1 MPNGESALQL
11 LLIAVYRIPKLFLL
25 LFYCFIFMLS
35 KLHLTTLLI
44 ISALVGGIVLLAN
57 GVAVKIS
64 WLSAVSATITV
75 ISLLL
80 LGFQKWFW
88 RWRCLHGWFV
98 EKPDVRGTWKVTLKS
113 TWKDPNTGESPPEIE
128 AYLAVRQTYSQLS
141 FRLMTA
147 EQNSELISSTI
158 QRAEDGLYKISGIY
172 RSEPLLSIRERS
184 PIHFG
189 AMIVTVI
196 GDPPSGLN
204 GHYWTDRNS
213 SGEFNAT
220 MKKEDLYSD
229 YVSAKSAFEAIDNG

>member
-1 MPNGESALQL
+1 
-11 LLIAVYRIPKLFLL
+11 
-25 LFYCFIFMLS
+25 MLS

-44 ISALVGGIVLLAN
+44 ISAFVSGIVLLAS
-57 GVAVKIS
+57 GVAVEIA
-64 WLSAVSATITV
+64 WLKSVSATITV

-80 LGFQKWFW
+80 LGFEKWFW
-88 RWRCLHGWFV
+88 NWRILHGWFV
-98 EKPDVRGTWKVTLKS
+98 EKPDIRGTWKVALKS
-113 TWKDPNTGESPPEIE
+113 TWKNPNTGESPPEIE

-141 FRLMTA
+141 FRLMTV

-158 QRAEDGLYKISGIY
+158 QRAEDGVYKISGIY

-213 SGEFNAT
+213 SGEF
-220 MKKEDLYSD
+220 KSSERKEKIFSD
-229 YVSAKSAFEAIDNG
+229 FDSAQQSFKAN

>member
-1 MPNGESALQL
+1 M
-11 LLIAVYRIPKLFLL
+11 I
-25 LFYCFIFMLS
+25 S
-35 KLHLTTLLI
+35 KLHLTTLLF
-44 ISALVGGIVLLAN
+44 ISAFIGGIVLLIN

-75 ISLLL
+75 VSLLL

-88 RWRCLHGWFV
+88 RWRLLHGWFV
-98 EKPDVRGTWKVTLKS
+98 EKPDIRGTWKVTLKS

-158 QRAEDGLYKISGIY
+158 QRAEDGVYKISGVY

-189 AMIVTVI
+189 AMIITVI

-213 SGEFNAT
+213 SGEFKSIERKLAVF
-220 MKKEDLYSD
+220 SD
-229 YVSAKSAFEAIDNG
+229 FSSAQQNFKTDIGK

>member
-1 MPNGESALQL
+1 
-11 LLIAVYRIPKLFLL
+11 
-25 LFYCFIFMLS
+25 MLS
-35 KLHLTTLLI
+35 KLHLTTLLF
-44 ISALVGGIVLLAN
+44 ISAFVGGIVLLAT

-64 WLSAVSATITV
+64 WLSSVSATITV

-88 RWRCLHGWFV
+88 RWRFLHGWFV
-98 EKPDVRGTWKVTLKS
+98 EKTDINGTWKVTLKS
-113 TWKDPNTGESPPEIE
+113 TWKDPNTGASPPEIE
-128 AYLAVRQTYSQLS
+128 AYLAVRQTYSHLS

-147 EQNSELISSTI
+147 EQPDSELISSTI
-158 QRAEDGLYKISGIY
+158 QRAEDGVYKISGIY

-189 AMIVTVI
+189 ALIVTVI

-220 MKKEDLYSD
+220 MKKANLYSD
-229 YVSAKSAFEAIDNG
+229 FVSAKSAFETINNG

>member
-1 MPNGESALQL
+1 
-11 LLIAVYRIPKLFLL
+11 
-25 LFYCFIFMLS
+25 MLS

-44 ISALVGGIVLLAN
+44 ISAFVGGIVLLAN

-80 LGFQKWFW
+80 LGFQHWFW
-88 RWRCLHGWFV
+88 QWRFLHGWFV
-98 EKPDVRGTWKVTLKS
+98 EKPDIRGTWKCILKS
-113 TWKDPNTGESPPEIE
+113 TWKDPNTGKSPLEIE
-128 AYLAVRQTYSQLS
+128 AYLAVRQTYSHLS

-158 QRAEDGLYKISGIY
+158 QRADDGVYKISGVY
-172 RSEPLLSIRERS
+172 RSEPLISIRERS

-189 AMIVTVI
+189 ALILTAI
-196 GDPPSGLN
+196 GDPPSSLN

-220 MKKEDLYSD
+220 MKISDIYSD
-229 YVSAKSAFEAIDNG
+229 FARAQLAFQSI

>member
-1 MPNGESALQL
+1 
-11 LLIAVYRIPKLFLL
+11 
-25 LFYCFIFMLS
+25 MLS

-44 ISALVGGIVLLAN
+44 ISAFVGGIVLLAS

-64 WLSAVSATITV
+64 WLSSVSATITV

-88 RWRCLHGWFV
+88 RWRILHGWFV
-98 EKPDVRGTWKVTLKS
+98 EKPDIRGTWKVALKS
-113 TWKDPNTGESPPEIE
+113 TWKAPNTGESPPEIE
-128 AYLAVRQTYSQLS
+128 AYLAVRQTYSHLS

-147 EQNSELISSTI
+147 EQPDSELISSII
-158 QRAEDGLYKISGIY
+158 QRAEDGVYKINGIY
-172 RSEPLLSIRERS
+172 RSESLLSIRERS

-213 SGEFNAT
+213 SGEFNST
-220 MKKEDLYSD
+220 MKKVDLYSD
-229 YVSAKSAFEAIDNG
+229 FFSAKRAFETI